1 MKIVKR
7 VTSLAL
13 VALGMF
19 NTNTWAAPALVAMQQ
34 EQEQMSELDFETD
47 TTGLATDLLPE
58 IETPGNL
65 VPGELIQ
72 ERFTRLQK
80 KIPLVYHK
88 VSHQFVEYF
97 IYTKPDFTRRM
108 MEDKNLY
115 FPIYEKA
122 LAKHNIPDELKYLS
136 MIESGLN
143 PKILS
148 RAGAGGL
155 WQFMRATGREFGLR
169 QDAYVD
175 ERFDPEKSTEAA
187 CRYLRQ
193 LYNIFGDWEMA
204 LASYNAGP
212 GNVKRAMRRSG
223 GDTFWS
229 VYDALPK
236 ETRGYVPQFVAI
248 IYMMHYGEDHGIVP
262 QNAQFPTVADTIQ
275 VNGYLNL
282 QTFASLSGVSMEEIQ
297 KLNPQIINTVLPD
310 YTRNFV
316 LKVPSEKFAV
326 MRTDRLAILDSAS
339 KRATSGVMLASLEE
353 EVEGNYVA
361 KRLTHTVR
369 RGETLSSIAHR
380 YGVSMSEVKRWNRMR
395 STKLLRG
402 QRLTIVR
409 QVRVA
414 PRPAAKPETEATV
427 VLANNTTTADPV
439 DTTAEVDGELV
450 AQVED
455 DDEAEEEKT
464 VKLAKPK
471 VTAKAA
477 TYVVRRGDNLTS
489 IGHRHRVTVDE
500 LRVWNNLSSGR
511 LQPGQKLV
519 VSGSTKTARL
529 KSERAVA
536 SASKNTVTPIK
547 PRYHTVQRGDTLWTI
562 SQRYGLTVDKIKH
575 ANKMKSNSL
584 RAGMKLLIT
593 G

>member
-19 NTNTWAAPALVAMQQ
+19 NLNTWATPALGEWQEEQQ
-34 EQEQMSELDFETD
+34 QVSELDFETD

-65 VPGELIQ
+65 VPGDLIQ
-72 ERFTRLQK
+72 ERFARLQK

-97 IYTKPDFTRRM
+97 IYTKPEFTQRM
-108 MEDKNLY
+108 MEDKNLF

-122 LAKHNIPDELKYLS
+122 LAKHNMPDELKYLS

-143 PKILS
+143 PRILS

-187 CRYLRQ
+187 CRYLSQ
-193 LYNIFGDWEMA
+193 LYRIFGDWEMA

-223 GDTFWS
+223 GSTFWS
-229 VYDALPK
+229 VYDALPR

-248 IYMMHYGEDHGIVP
+248 MYMMHYGEDHGIAP
-262 QNAQFPTVADTIQ
+262 QNPQFPAVADTIQ

-282 QTFASLSGVSMEEIQ
+282 QTFASLSGVTMEDIQ

-316 LKVPSEKFAV
+316 LKVPSEKFAM
-326 MRTDRLAILDSAS
+326 MRPNRLAILDSAS
-339 KRATSGVMLASLEE
+339 KRAPSEGILASAEE
-353 EVEGNYVA
+353 DAEGSSYVS

-369 RGETLSSIAHR
+369 GGETLSSVANR
-380 YGVSMSEVKRWNRMR
+380 YGVSINEVKRWNRMR

-402 QRLTIVR
+402 QRLTIIR

-414 PRPAAKPETEATV
+414 PRPVAKPETEAKII
-427 VLANNTTTADPV
+427 LAKNTTTETV
-439 DTTAEVDGELV
+439 DTTAEVAGELV
-450 AQVED
+450 VQVEG
-455 DDEAEEEKT
+455 EEEEEKMA
-464 VKLAKPK
+464 KMAKPR
-471 VTAKAA
+471 VVAKAP
-477 TYVVRRGDNLTS
+477 TYVVRRGDNLTA
-489 IGHRHRVTVDE
+489 IGNRYGITVDE
-500 LRVWNNLSSGR
+500 LREWNDLEGGR
-511 LQPGQKLV
+511 IQPGQKLV
-519 VSGSTKTARL
+519 VSSPMKTTSP
-529 KSERAVA
+529 KPGQMVVA
-536 SASKNTVTPIK
+536 TSKKAATPIK
-547 PRYHTVQRGDTLWTI
+547 QRYHTVQRGDTLWTI
-562 SQRYGLTVDKIKH
+562 SQRYGLTIDKIKH
-575 ANKMKSNSL
+575 ANNMKSNSL
-584 RAGMKLLIT
+584 RAGMKLLIS

>member
-7 VTSLAL
+7 VASLAL

-19 NTNTWAAPALVAMQQ
+19 NTCTWAAPAALQQ
-34 EQEQMSELDFETD
+34 EQEQDFETD
-47 TTGLATDLLPE
+47 TTGFATDLLPE
-58 IETPGNL
+58 IETPTNL
-65 VPGELIQ
+65 VSGELIQ
-72 ERFTRLQK
+72 ERFTRLQR

-122 LAKHNIPDELKYLS
+122 LAKHNMPDELKYLS

-143 PKILS
+143 PRILS

-248 IYMMHYGEDHGIVP
+248 LYMMHYGEDHGIVA
-262 QNAQFPTVADTIQ
+262 QNTQFPTVADTIQ

-282 QTFASLSGVSMEEIQ
+282 TTFASLSGVTMEEIQ
-297 KLNPQIINTVLPD
+297 KLNPQIINTLLPD
-310 YTRNFV
+310 YTRNFA
-316 LKVPSEKFAV
+316 LKVPAQKFA
-326 MRTDRLAILDSAS
+326 MIQPNRLAILDSAS
-339 KRATSGVMLASLEE
+339 KRAASEVMLASLDEE
-353 EVEGNYVA
+353 GDSQYIA
-361 KRLTHTVR
+361 KNLTHTVR
-369 RGETLSSIAHR
+369 RGETLSSVANR
-380 YGVSMSEVKRWNRMR
+380 YRVSVSEVKRWNRMR
-395 STKLLRG
+395 STKLMRG

-414 PRPAAKPETEATV
+414 PKPVARPETEAKV
-427 VLANNTTTADPV
+427 VLAKNTTTTTTEAA
-439 DTTAEVDGELV
+439 DTTTSEELV
-450 AQVED
+450 AEESGD
-455 DDEAEEEKT
+455 EEEAEIK
-464 VKLAKPK
+464 
-471 VTAKAA
+471 TAKVIKTKAAVAPRVA
-477 TYVVRRGDNLTS
+477 TYLVRRGDNLTA
-489 IGHRHRVTVDE
+489 IGRQHRVTVDE
-500 LRVWNNLSSGR
+500 LKEWNDLSGGN

-519 VSGSTKTARL
+519 VSSPVKVVSAKPGQTVVAASQKTSPQI
-529 KSERAVA
+529 KS
-536 SASKNTVTPIK
+536 
-547 PRYHTVQRGDTLWTI
+547 RYHTVQRGDTLWTI
-562 SQRYGLTVDKIKH
+562 SQRYGLTIDKIKH
-575 ANKMKSNSL
+575 ANNMKSNSL

>member
-7 VTSLAL
+7 VASLAL

-19 NTNTWAAPALVAMQQ
+19 NTYTWAAPTLAALQQ
-34 EQEQMSELDFETD
+34 EQEQDFETD
-47 TTGLATDLLPE
+47 TTSLATDLLPE
-58 IETPGNL
+58 IEMPGNL
-65 VPGELIQ
+65 VPGDLIQ
-72 ERFTRLQK
+72 ERFARLQK

-108 MEDKNLY
+108 MEEKSLY

-122 LAKHNIPDELKYLS
+122 LAKHNMPDELKYLS

-143 PKILS
+143 PKIVS
-148 RAGAGGL
+148 YAGAGGL

-169 QDAYVD
+169 QDAYID

-193 LYNIFGDWEMA
+193 LYTIFGDWEMA

-223 GDTFWS
+223 GNTFWS

-236 ETRGYVPQFVAI
+236 QTRGYVPQFVAI
-248 IYMMHYGEDHGIVP
+248 LYMMHYGQDHGIVP
-262 QNAQFPTVADTIQ
+262 QNTQFPTVSDTIQ

-282 QTFASLSGVSMEEIQ
+282 ATFATLSGVTMEEIQ

-310 YTRNFV
+310 YTRNFI
-316 LKVPSEKFAV
+316 LKVPAQKFAI
-326 MRTDRLAILDSAS
+326 MRPNRLAILDSAS
-339 KRATSGVMLASLEE
+339 KRATSGVMLASLDDEGD
-353 EVEGNYVA
+353 GNYVS

-369 RGETLSSIAHR
+369 RGETLSAIANR
-380 YGVSMSEVKRWNRMR
+380 YGVSISEVKRWNRMR

-402 QRLTIVR
+402 QRLTIIR

-414 PRPAAKPETEATV
+414 PRPVTKPEPETKVLLAKNAATEKA
-427 VLANNTTTADPV
+427 
-439 DTTAEVDGELV
+439 DTTAKTSQELI
-450 AQVED
+450 A
-455 DDEAEEEKT
+455 EAEDIEDEDAEKASP
-464 VKLAKPK
+464 AKPK
-471 VTAKAA
+471 LVAKTV
-477 TYVVRRGDNLTS
+477 TYVVRRGDNLTT
-489 IGHRHRVTVDE
+489 IGRRYQVTVDDLKDWNE
-500 LRVWNNLSSGR
+500 LENGS
-511 LQPGQKLV
+511 LQPGQKLL
-519 VSGSTKTARL
+519 VSSPVKAAVSRSGQAIAATSQKTSP
-529 KSERAVA
+529 KV
-536 SASKNTVTPIK
+536 K

-562 SQRYGLTVDKIKH
+562 SQRYGLTIDKIKH
-575 ANKMKSNSL
+575 ANKMKSNSI

>member
-1 MKIVKR
+1 MKIVKQ
-7 VTSLAL
+7 VASLAL

-19 NTNTWAAPALVAMQQ
+19 TTCTWAAPAQLLEQPEQQ
-34 EQEQMSELDFETD
+34 QDFETD
-47 TTGLATDLLPE
+47 TTGFATDLLPE
-58 IETPGNL
+58 IETPTNL

-72 ERFTRLQK
+72 ERFALLQK

-97 IYTKPDFTRRM
+97 IYTKPEFTRRM
-108 MEDKNLY
+108 MEDKNLF

-122 LAKHNIPDELKYLS
+122 LAKHNMPDELKYLS

-223 GDTFWS
+223 GSTFWS

-236 ETRGYVPQFVAI
+236 ETRGYVPQFVAML
-248 IYMMHYGEDHGIVP
+248 YMMHYGEDHGIVA
-262 QNAQFPTVADTIQ
+262 QNTQFPTVADTIQ

-282 QTFASLSGVSMEEIQ
+282 ATFASLSGVTMEEIQ

-310 YTRNFV
+310 YTRNFA
-316 LKVPSEKFAV
+316 LKVPAQKFAI
-326 MRTDRLAILDSAS
+326 MQPNRLAILDSAS
-339 KRATSGVMLASLEE
+339 KRASSAVMLASLNEE
-353 EVEGNYVA
+353 GESRYISKN
-361 KRLTHTVR
+361 LTHTVR
-369 RGETLSSIAHR
+369 SGETLSSIANR
-380 YGVSMSEVKRWNRMR
+380 YKVSINEVKRWNRMR
-395 STKLLRG
+395 STKLMRG

-409 QVRVA
+409 QVRIAPKPVA
-414 PRPAAKPETEATV
+414 RPEPEVKV
-427 VLANNTTTADPV
+427 VLASNITAPTPEAADTTTETP
-439 DTTAEVDGELV
+439 EELI
-450 AQVED
+450 
-455 DDEAEEEKT
+455 AEESGNEE
-464 VKLAKPK
+464 VEIKPAK
-471 VTAKAA
+471 VTKAKVAVAAKAV
-477 TYVVRRGDNLTS
+477 THVVRRGDNLTA
-489 IGHRHRVTVDE
+489 IGRQHRVTIDE
-500 LRVWNNLSSGR
+500 LKEWNDLENGN
-511 LQPGQKLV
+511 LQPGQKLL
-519 VSGSTKTARL
+519 VSSPVKVLSAKPGQ
-529 KSERAVA
+529 AVA
-536 SASKNTVTPIK
+536 TVSQKPSPKIK
-547 PRYHTVQRGDTLWTI
+547 PRYHMVQRGDTLWTI
-562 SQRYGLTVDKIKH
+562 SQRYGLTIDKIKH
-575 ANKMKSNSL
+575 ANNMKSNSL
-584 RAGMKLLIT
+584 RTGMKLLIT

>member
-7 VTSLAL
+7 VANLAL
-13 VALGMF
+13 IALGMF
-19 NTNTWAAPALVAMQQ
+19 TTYTAGGAPTVAMQE
-34 EQEQMSELDFETD
+34 EQEQQVPELDYETD

-65 VPGELIQ
+65 VPGDLIQ
-72 ERFTRLQK
+72 ERFARLQK

-97 IYTKPDFTRRM
+97 IYTKPEFTRRM
-108 MEDKNLY
+108 MEQKNLY

-122 LAKHNIPDELKYLS
+122 LAKHNMPDELKYLS

-143 PKILS
+143 PKIIS
-148 RAGAGGL
+148 YAGAGGL

-193 LYNIFGDWEMA
+193 LYTIFGDWEMA

-223 GDTFWS
+223 GNTFWS

-236 ETRGYVPQFVAI
+236 QTRGYVPQFVAI
-248 IYMMHYGEDHGIVP
+248 LYMMHYGQDHGIVP
-262 QNAQFPTVADTIQ
+262 QNTEFPTIADTIQ

-282 QTFASLSGVSMEEIQ
+282 QTFASLSGVTMEEIQ

-310 YTRNFV
+310 YTRNFI
-316 LKVPSEKFAV
+316 LKVPAQKFAI
-326 MRTDRLAILDSAS
+326 MQPNRLAILDSAS
-339 KRATSGVMLASLEE
+339 KRATSGIMLASLDDEAD
-353 EVEGNYVA
+353 GNYVS

-369 RGETLSSIAHR
+369 GGETLSSVANR
-380 YGVSMSEVKRWNRMR
+380 YGVSISEVKRWNRMR

-402 QRLTIVR
+402 QRLTIIR

-414 PRPAAKPETEATV
+414 PRPVSKPETEEKII
-427 VLANNTTTADPV
+427 LAKSTTTE
-439 DTTAEVDGELV
+439 TTKTTEEASAELV
-450 AQVED
+450 AQTEEREGED
-455 DDEAEEEKT
+455 AEEATKMT
-464 VKLAKPK
+464 KPK
-471 VTAKAA
+471 AVAKAV
-477 TYVVRRGDNLTS
+477 TYVVRRGDNLTA
-489 IGHRHRVTVDE
+489 IGHRYRVSVDE
-500 LRVWNNLSSGR
+500 LKEWNELENGS
-511 LQPGQKLV
+511 LQPGQKLL
-519 VSGSTKTARL
+519 VSNPVK
-529 KSERAVA
+529 AVA
-536 SASKNTVTPIK
+536 SKPGQAIAATSQKASSQIK

-562 SQRYGLTVDKIKH
+562 SQRYGLTIDKIKH
-575 ANKMKSNSL
+575 ANKMKSNSI

>member
-7 VTSLAL
+7 IASLAL

-19 NTNTWAAPALVAMQQ
+19 TTCTWAAPAAFQQ
-34 EQEQMSELDFETD
+34 EQQQEFETD
-47 TTGLATDLLPE
+47 TTGFATDLLPE
-58 IETPGNL
+58 IETPTTL

-72 ERFTRLQK
+72 ERFALLQK

-108 MEDKNLY
+108 MEDKNLF
-115 FPIYEKA
+115 FPIYEKT
-122 LAKHNIPDELKYLS
+122 LAKHNMPDELKYLS

-143 PKILS
+143 PRILS

-223 GDTFWS
+223 GSTFWS

-236 ETRGYVPQFVAI
+236 ETRGYVPQFVAML
-248 IYMMHYGEDHGIVP
+248 YMMHYGGDHGIVA
-262 QNAQFPTVADTIQ
+262 QNTQFPTVADTIQ

-282 QTFASLSGVSMEEIQ
+282 ATFASLSGVTMEEIQ
-297 KLNPQIINTVLPD
+297 KLNPQIINTILPD
-310 YTRNFV
+310 YTRNFA
-316 LKVPSEKFAV
+316 LKVPAEKFAV
-326 MRTDRLAILDSAS
+326 MKPNRLAILDSAS
-339 KRATSGVMLASLEE
+339 KRAVSEVMLASLDEE
-353 EVEGNYVA
+353 EGESRYISKN
-361 KRLTHTVR
+361 LTHTVR
-369 RGETLSSIAHR
+369 SGETLSSVANR
-380 YGVSMSEVKRWNRMR
+380 YKVSINEVKRWNRMR
-395 STKLLRG
+395 STKLKRG

-414 PRPAAKPETEATV
+414 PKPVARPETEAKV
-427 VLANNTTTADPV
+427 VLAKNTTAPTTEVA
-439 DTTAEVDGELV
+439 DTTTEASEELIAEES
-450 AQVED
+450 A
-455 DDEAEEEKT
+455 DEADVEIKT
-464 VKLAKPK
+464 VKVTKTK
-471 VTAKAA
+471 VAVAAKAV
-477 TYVVRRGDNLTS
+477 THVVRRGDNLTA
-489 IGHRHRVTVDE
+489 IGRQHRVTVDE
-500 LRVWNNLSSGR
+500 LKEWNDLESGN

-519 VSGSTKTARL
+519 VSSPVKVVSAKPGQ
-529 KSERAVA
+529 AVA
-536 SASKNTVTPIK
+536 AASQKALPQIK
-547 PRYHTVQRGDTLWTI
+547 PRYHMVQRGDTLWTI
-562 SQRYGLTVDKIKH
+562 SQRYGLTIDKIKH

>member
-7 VTSLAL
+7 VASLAL

-19 NTNTWAAPALVAMQQ
+19 NMNTWAAPALVDWQE
-34 EQEQMSELDFETD
+34 EQEQQQAPDLDFETD

-65 VPGELIQ
+65 VPGDLIQ
-72 ERFTRLQK
+72 ERFARLEK

-122 LAKHNIPDELKYLS
+122 LAKHNMPDELKYLS

-193 LYNIFGDWEMA
+193 LYKIFGDWEMA

-223 GDTFWS
+223 GSTFWS

-248 IYMMHYGEDHGIVP
+248 IYMMHYGEDYGITP
-262 QNAQFPTVADTIQ
+262 QNTQFPTVADTIQ

-282 QTFASLSGVSMEEIQ
+282 QTFASLSGVTMEEIQ
-297 KLNPQIINTVLPD
+297 KLNPQIINTILPE
-310 YTRNFV
+310 YTRDFI

-326 MRTDRLAILDSAS
+326 MRPDRLAILDSAS
-339 KRATSGVMLASLEE
+339 KRTTSQVMLASLAQET
-353 EVEGNYVA
+353 EGSYVS

-369 RGETLSSIAHR
+369 GGETLSAIANR
-380 YGVSMSEVKRWNRMR
+380 YGVSVNEVKRWNRMR

-402 QRLTIVR
+402 QRLTIIR
-409 QVRVA
+409 EVRVT
-414 PRPAAKPETEATV
+414 PRPIAKTETKV
-427 VLANNTTTADPV
+427 ILAKNTTAETV
-439 DTTAEVDGELV
+439 DTTTEASGELV
-450 AQVED
+450 AQ
-455 DDEAEEEKT
+455 AEEEDEKDEE
-464 VKLAKPK
+464 KSAK
-471 VTAKAA
+471 VTRQKVAVKAT
-477 TYVVRRGDNLTS
+477 TYVVRRGDNLTT

-500 LRVWNNLSSGR
+500 LKEWNDLGSGR

-519 VSGSTKTARL
+519 VSGAMKIASSR
-529 KSERAVA
+529 SEKAIAATSPKV
-536 SASKNTVTPIK
+536 VTQIK

-562 SQRYGLTVDKIKH
+562 SQRYGLTIDKLKH
-575 ANKMKSNSL
+575 SNNMKSNSI
-584 RAGMKLLIT
+584 RAGMKLLIS

>member
-19 NTNTWAAPALVAMQQ
+19 NLNTWAIPISGDWQEEQQ
-34 EQEQMSELDFETD
+34 QVSELDFETD

-65 VPGELIQ
+65 VPGDLIE
-72 ERFTRLQK
+72 ERFARLQK

-97 IYTKPDFTRRM
+97 IYTKPEFTQRM
-108 MEDKNLY
+108 MEDKNLF

-122 LAKHNIPDELKYLS
+122 LAKHNMPDELKYLS

-143 PKILS
+143 PRILS

-187 CRYLRQ
+187 CRYLSQ
-193 LYNIFGDWEMA
+193 LYRIFGDWEMA

-223 GDTFWS
+223 GSTFWS
-229 VYDALPK
+229 VYDALPR

-248 IYMMHYGEDHGIVP
+248 MYMMHYGEDHGIAP
-262 QNAQFPTVADTIQ
+262 QHTQFPTVADTIQ

-282 QTFASLSGVSMEEIQ
+282 QTFASLSGVTMEEIQ

-310 YTRNFV
+310 YTRNFA
-316 LKVPSEKFAV
+316 LKVPSEKFAM
-326 MRTDRLAILDSAS
+326 MRSDRLAILDSAS
-339 KRATSGVMLASLEE
+339 KRAPSEVMLASLEE
-353 EVEGNYVA
+353 ETQGSYVS

-369 RGETLSSIAHR
+369 GGETLSSVANR
-380 YGVSMSEVKRWNRMR
+380 YGVSINEVKRWNRMR

-402 QRLTIVR
+402 QRLTIIR
-409 QVRVA
+409 QVKVA
-414 PRPAAKPETEATV
+414 PRPVAKPETEAKII
-427 VLANNTTTADPV
+427 LAKNTKTETV
-439 DTTAEVDGELV
+439 DTTAEVAGELV
-450 AQVED
+450 AQTED
-455 DDEAEEEKT
+455 EGEDMEEKA
-464 VKLAKPK
+464 VKVAKPK
-471 VTAKAA
+471 VAAAKST
-477 TYVVRRGDNLTS
+477 TYVVRRGDNLTA
-489 IGHRHRVTVDE
+489 IGSRHRVTVDE
-500 LRVWNNLSSGR
+500 LKEWNELRDGR
-511 LQPGQKLV
+511 LQVGQKLV
-519 VSGSTKTARL
+519 VSSPIKTASA
-529 KSERAVA
+529 KSGQVIAA
-536 SASKNTVTPIK
+536 TSKKIATPIK
-547 PRYHTVQRGDTLWTI
+547 QRYHTVQRGDTLWTI
-562 SQRYGLTVDKIKH
+562 SQRYGLTIDKIKH
-575 ANKMKSNSL
+575 ANNMKSNSL
-584 RAGMKLLIT
+584 RAGMKLLIS